1 MNRTIGRDMIKA
13 PVRIGVQVTIQ
24 EAREVMQMWGM
35 RHLPV
40 TDESDQLIGIVSERD
55 FSRMFGSN
63 LKGRDPISEIMTVK
77 PYAVFPETSL
87 FEVVTEMAE
96 SKIGSVII
104 INFNREVIGIFTTT
118 DAIKEFAKLLG
129 NSENND
135 YRVKKISDYL
145 VSQKSA

>member
-13 PVRIGVQVTIQ
+13 PVRIGAQVTIQ

-96 SKIGSVII
+96 SKIGSVVI

-118 DAIKEFAKLLG
+118 DAMKEFAKLLG

-135 YRVKKISDYL
+135 YRVKKISEYL